1 MFGYTPDLDGL
12 ILKGQTNVGTLR
24 KLMAKLGKQALPKFL
39 IDYIETVQPNGVG
52 SLAIHKCSPIPK
64 GKSYDQAAISRD
76 KGVMGT
82 SQREPDKFPK
92 AVHHIKIFFNE
103 SKKARLFYKREG
115 SVQFIQNQ
123 KPAPD

>member
-92 AVHHIKIFFNE
+92 AVHHIKIFFQRIE
-103 SKKARLFYKREG
+103 KSPFVLQARG
-115 SVQFIQNQ
+115 
-123 KPAPD
+123 

>member
-52 SLAIHKCSPIPK
+52 SLAIHNVRRFRKVRATIRRQSHVTKVSWVRLNVSPINFRRPC
-64 GKSYDQAAISRD
+64 
-76 KGVMGT
+76 T
-82 SQREPDKFPK
+82 T
-92 AVHHIKIFFNE
+92 
-103 SKKARLFYKREG
+103 
-115 SVQFIQNQ
+115 
-123 KPAPD
+123 